1 MSLRDALSQCEME
14 MDADDVEAFC
24 IGALTADEPMP
35 LHRALREIFLDD
47 TQSPVKFNSPDA
59 RANAEKEIGKLWK
72 DLEKSLAK
80 RRAAL
85 MQVKGVDLREEVI
98 ALGKRGDFF
107 LMGLTLAGMSVDDTE
122 DEVGDLLDEL
132 EDHLLLLDEWVAEG
146 DDNSDHGEWMENGKK
161 YRREL
166 EELWAELQEAIDPS

>member
-1 MSLRDALSQCEME
+1 MSLRDALTHCDME

-35 LHRALREIFLDD
+35 LHKALKEIFLDD
-47 TQSPVKFNSPDA
+47 TQSPVKFHTPDG

-72 DLEKSLAK
+72 ELEKNLAK
-80 RRAAL
+80 RRSAL
-85 MQVKGVDLREEVI
+85 MQVKGVDLKEEVI
-98 ALGKRGDFF
+98 TLGKRGDFF

-146 DDNSDHGEWMENGKK
+146 DDDNSGEWMENGKK

-166 EELWAELQEAIDPS
+166 EELWADLQEAIDPS